1 MKRILLLI
9 LKKLYI
15 APYWYFKICKYA
27 ESNKYNEEAR
37 YRLIRNIVKSVN
49 KSANVIIEC
58 EGIENIPKKNG
69 YVLFPNHQG
78 LYDALILIETNE
90 KPITFVMKK
99 EIEKHPVLKKISSL
113 IKALL
118 IDRSDLKQSMKVI
131 LEMTKEV
138 KLGRN
143 FVIFAEGT
151 RSRKQNELLDFK
163 GGSFKSATKAKAPI
177 VPVALMDSYK
187 VFDNNSIEKVKVK
200 ISYLEPIYYDEYKE
214 MKTSEIANEVKSR
227 IEKKINK
234 DIDK

>member
-187 VFDNNSIEKVKVK
+187 VFDNNSIERVKVK

>member
-37 YRLIRNIVKSVN
+37 YRLIRNIVKNIN

-187 VFDNNSIEKVKVK
+187 VFDNNSIERVKVK

>member
-9 LKKLYI
+9 LKKIYI

-78 LYDALILIETNE
+78 LYDSLILIETND

-99 EIEKHPVLKKISSL
+99 EIEKNPVLKKISLL

-131 LEMTKEV
+131 LEMTTEV

-151 RSRKQNELLDFK
+151 RSRKRNELLDFK

-177 VPVALMDSYK
+177 VPVALKDSYK

-200 ISYLEPIYYDEYKE
+200 ISYLKPIYYEEYKE
-214 MKTSEIANEVKSR
+214 MKTSEIAIEVKSR